1 VTLHPLLRR
10 TVAGVAL
17 TAAAV
22 AGTAFAASA
31 ASAAPPGSASGAPA
45 GATSTAPQRS
55 AKMPATANASL
66 VATTPPQP
74 EPGGAGATATPT
86 STLVAEV
93 AAWVAK
99 GGDKEL
105 TTLGTDFGALGKA
118 ANAADMTTMG
128 AGCDQLRKDVESA
141 QAYAPIPDASAQRE
155 WAAALAAYAR
165 GAADCVDGAGAANV
179 ELITQAAN
187 EIMAGSAHLDKVTAR
202 LNDIA
207 GQ

>member
-1 VTLHPLLRR
+1 MTSHSMLRR

-22 AGTAFAASA
+22 AGTVFAAST
-31 ASAAPPGSASGAPA
+31 ASAAPSAPAASGAPA
-45 GATSTAPQRS
+45 VVT
-55 AKMPATANASL
+55 MPRA
-66 VATTPPQP
+66 ATTPQQP
-74 EPGGAGATATPT
+74 EPASAPATATPT
-86 STLVAEV
+86 ATLVAEV

-99 GGDKEL
+99 GGDKQL
-105 TTLGTDFGALGKA
+105 TTLGTDFGALEKA

-141 QAYAPIPDASAQRE
+141 QAYAPIPDASAQRN
-155 WAAALAAYAR
+155 WAAALAAYER
-165 GAADCVDGAGAANV
+165 GATDCVNGTGTANV
-179 ELITQAAN
+179 DMITQAAN
-187 EIMAGSAHLDKVTAR
+187 EIMAGSANLDKVTAR

>member
-1 VTLHPLLRR
+1 MHSLLRR

-31 ASAAPPGSASGAPA
+31 ASAAPPGAASAAPA
-45 GATSTAPQRS
+45 GATIAAGPPRS
-55 AKMPATANASL
+55 ATMPATAGASRA
-66 VATTPPQP
+66 ATTPPQP
-74 EPGGAGATATPT
+74 EPGGAAVAATPNP
-86 STLVAEV
+86 TLVAVV

-99 GGDKEL
+99 GGETQL
-105 TTLGTDFGALGKA
+105 TTLGTDFGALVKA
-118 ANAADMTTMG
+118 ANAADMPRMG
-128 AGCDQLRKDVESA
+128 ASCDQLRKDVESA

-165 GAADCVDGAGAANV
+165 GATDCVDGAGASNV

-187 EIMAGSAHLDKVTAR
+187 EIMAGSAHLDKVTVR

-207 GQ
+207 GS

>member
-1 VTLHPLLRR
+1 MHSLLRR

-31 ASAAPPGSASGAPA
+31 SSAAPPGAATTSASRA
-45 GATSTAPQRS
+45 
-55 AKMPATANASL
+55 
-66 VATTPPQP
+66 ATTPPQP
-74 EPGGAGATATPT
+74 EPGGAAATATPN

-99 GGDKEL
+99 GGKTQL
-105 TTLGTDFGALGKA
+105 TTLGTDFGALEKA
-118 ANAADMTTMG
+118 ANAADMPTMG
-128 AGCDQLRKDVESA
+128 ASCDQLRRDVESA

-165 GAADCVDGAGAANV
+165 GATVCVGGAGAANV

-187 EIMAGSAHLDKVTAR
+187 EIMAGSTHLDKVTAR

-207 GQ
+207 GS